1 MNENCN
7 YLQSILGVFV
17 HSANVPQ
24 HVIEVL
30 AHAGLSISIKSI
42 QRAVKSMSADSAH
55 RIKESLCSLKVGIA
69 YDNFDINFKTSEPT
83 LTHQSSFVS
92 ATSATAIPLVGVDD
106 IEVLRCSEQLWNVDP
121 RNPSPLASPV
131 EFDEFDL
138 LKYHLMDSYNH
149 PIPGKY
155 ISPQRETF
163 AWHIREILV
172 NHGQHFG
179 HLSKHLRTPTTV
191 LQIPLTKTDQIPMR
205 SMKIKQSS
213 VDGNIEV
220 MENLLWQG
228 GLGDTT
234 DLGFSAN
241 GDIDLSDFV
250 LFVHGDLLTK
260 ERLDTIRDSRRIE
273 DTPKNRFQFV
283 VFLLGLFHY
292 KMACVDALWRTY
304 LRDKDGRSDLNS
316 TYQHVGILRPRETGI
331 MTSKPGFRRM
341 HDVVHHELRATI
353 LECWWTE
360 ASAQD
365 PDNIASLKDFA
376 VLKPDWDLVVK
387 ISDDIV
393 QKYVATTEGLSTSRA
408 NPETDRDQQFK
419 NQTVRNRDY
428 LLYVD
433 LCNAMNAGDIGRVE
447 ASFLPWIYIF
457 CATGKHKY
465 ASQLA
470 RFLKNLH
477 EVYPPALR

>member
-24 HVIEVL
+24 RVIEVL

-55 RIKESLCSLKVGIA
+55 RIKESLRTLKVSIA

-106 IEVLRCSEQLWNVDP
+106 IEVLRCSDDLWKVDP
-121 RNPSPLASPV
+121 RNPSPSASPV
-131 EFDEFDL
+131 ESDEFDL

-155 ISPQRETF
+155 ISPQREAF
-163 AWHIREILV
+163 AWHVREILV

-179 HLSKHLRTPTTV
+179 HLSKHLDAPATV
-191 LQIPLTKTDQIPMR
+191 HQIPLTKTDQIPMR

-213 VDGNIEV
+213 VDGNIDV
-220 MENLLWQG
+220 MENLLRQG

-234 DLGFSAN
+234 DPGFSAN

-260 ERLDTIRDSRRIE
+260 ERLDTIRDSRQIE

-304 LRDKDGRSDLNS
+304 LKEKDGRSDLNS

-341 HDVVHHELRATI
+341 HDVVHHELRASI
-353 LECWWTE
+353 LECWRTE
-360 ASAQD
+360 ASAQ
-365 PDNIASLKDFA
+365 NMTSLKAFA
-376 VLKPDWDLVVK
+376 DSKPDWDLVVK
-387 ISDDIV
+387 MSEDIV
-393 QKYVATTEGLSTSRA
+393 RKYVATAEGLSTSRTH
-408 NPETDRDQQFK
+408 PETERDQQFE
-419 NQTVRNRDY
+419 NQTIRNRDY

-457 CATGKHKY
+457 SATGKHKY

-470 RFLKNLH
+470 RFMKNLH